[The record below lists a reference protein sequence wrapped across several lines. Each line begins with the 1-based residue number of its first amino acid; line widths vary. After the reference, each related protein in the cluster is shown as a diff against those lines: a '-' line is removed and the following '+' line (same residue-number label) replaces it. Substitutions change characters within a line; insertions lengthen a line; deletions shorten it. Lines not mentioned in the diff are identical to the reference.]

1 MTGRRLSPKG
11 FGLLALLLLVFAEA
25 ARLASKFLGPQGGW
39 IVFGLLTAALLTCCA
54 IVWRAR
60 KRFAQLSHT
69 SAQSVDAGQFSDAL
83 RASDEAI
90 AIAQKWKFRP
100 DDLLAS
106 VFLMR
111 SQLLQKSGKHDEA
124 LAAAAQAL
132 ACFCGVKLA
141 STQLGI
147 LDHTG
152 ALLLEMGQE
161 RRAIPLLEAALG
173 FGKQLD
179 RDPFRTSGRLERL
192 GLCYAR
198 VGVHAN
204 AVSAFAKVVEI
215 MTEQKG
221 PDALHLAGPLVNLGN
236 SYKRIQK
243 LEDAERCYR
252 EALRIRQ
259 SNPVE
264 NSEQLSIVMLN
275 LGVACA
281 ESGRYEEAE
290 KYYHQV
296 VEMRIQTLGRNH
308 WRVGNTYNNLANCRR
323 RVRDFKGAEEYI
335 QKAIEILE
343 VRPVSLSNAMESL
356 SRIREDE
363 GRMEE
368 ALAATVRAREIQQ
381 GLTTPD
387 LSEMAALYDREA
399 HLSERCGDEDRAK
412 DCRSRAAQI
421 RQALAAAPPADRDL
435 TNLPA
440 SLQALEQHL
449 ASSLERVKA
458 LQTAM

>member
-1 MTGRRLSPKG
+1 MTGRRLFPRG
-11 FGLLALLLLVFAEA
+11 FALTALLLLVFAEA
-25 ARLASKFLGPQGGW
+25 GRLTSQYAGPQAGLT
-39 IVFGLLTAALLTCCA
+39 VFAILTAALLTRFA
-54 IVWRAR
+54 IVWRTR
-60 KRFAQLSHT
+60 KRFSKLGHAAAEATNS
-69 SAQSVDAGQFSDAL
+69 GRFPEAL
-83 RASDEAI
+83 KASNEAI

-111 SQLLQKSGKHDEA
+111 SEALQRTGKRDEA
-124 LAAAAQAL
+124 LGAAAQAL
-132 ACFCGVKLA
+132 SCFCGVKLA
-141 STQLGI
+141 STQMGI

-173 FGKQLD
+173 LGKQLD
-179 RDPFRTSGRLERL
+179 RDPLRTSGRLERL

-204 AVSAFAKVVEI
+204 SVSAFAKVVEI
-215 MTEQKG
+215 MTQQKG
-221 PDALHLAGPLVNLGN
+221 PDAIQLAGPLVNLGN
-236 SYKRIQK
+236 GYKRMQK
-243 LEDAERCYR
+243 LDDAERCYKD
-252 EALRIRQ
+252 ALRIRLA
-259 SNPVE
+259 NPVE

-290 KYYHQV
+290 KYYQQV
-296 VEMRIQTLGRNH
+296 LEMRIQSLGRNH

-323 RVRDFKGAEEYI
+323 RVRDFQGAEEYI
-335 QKAIEILE
+335 QKAIEILD
-343 VRPVSLSNAMESL
+343 VQPDSLSNAMESL

-363 GRMEE
+363 GRVEE
-368 ALAATVRAREIQQ
+368 ALAATVRARELQQ
-381 GLTTPD
+381 GLATPD
-387 LSEMAALYDREA
+387 LSEMATLLDREA

-412 DCRSRAAQI
+412 DCRSRAAQV

-435 TNLPA
+435 TNMPE
-440 SLQALEQHL
+440 SLRALEQHL

-458 LQTAM
+458 LQVAL